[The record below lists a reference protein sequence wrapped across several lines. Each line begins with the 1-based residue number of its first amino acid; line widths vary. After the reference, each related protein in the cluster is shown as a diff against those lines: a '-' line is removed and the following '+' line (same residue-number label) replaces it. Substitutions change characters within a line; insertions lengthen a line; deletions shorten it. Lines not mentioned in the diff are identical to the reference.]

1 MNKVYKVIWSKARN
15 CYVVVSE
22 LAKRNGKCSSS
33 LNKKIIAAFLAA
45 GMTMAATVSVEAV
58 PAVMSVGTA
67 TGTDSVA
74 GGQGALATGAYSV
87 AVGNYA
93 IASTPNTTLANLANA
108 QMMAYNA
115 LQATIKDQFTGYN
128 AMYGAVR
135 NATDYAA
142 LVTALYNVMNSASS
156 TTAAKTAANN
166 CITMLNNR
174 VAILQSPSAA
184 KYSIAVGNAA
194 TAVGSSAIAVGNA
207 ATAVGPS
214 AIAVGRGEAISL
226 SVNRPGT
233 AGIGNKFTTS
243 TPAGAYGNYD
253 IALGKAAAYGNRK
266 NSTTG
271 DDSTTDIGGY
281 YTTGGAGR
289 AIAVGYETLAVRQDT
304 IAVGTQALAG
314 GQDAIAVGRNARA
327 LTKGSI
333 VIGGGEAGQQ
343 GVQGNGGINTP
354 KDTPDKGGNSI
365 AIGSANN
372 FTYGYDN
379 TDDYYANTKN
389 SIAIGYKAHTHAANA
404 FAIGI
409 STDATAERSFAI
421 GTASTS
427 HNNTATHQGARASGQ
442 GSIAFGD
449 TAIVMGE
456 QLPFVKDQK
465 DEERATHTSVNDAIA
480 IGTNTLTRA
489 RNAVTLGGG
498 MSYTYH
504 DVSGN
509 TMINK
514 TQYYNGSGWVD
525 SKAEG
530 SGAKVGFKADGA
542 VAIGGATGTVV
553 GSDSEY
559 FPTVKL
565 TGTISD
571 YTAAATIGDNA
582 TRAVA
587 IGSGSV
593 IGDNAV
599 NSVAVGARN
608 IVSGVNSTAV
618 GSGDDTSANKVSAYA
633 SGSFGNKNL
642 IGKQQVYAEGNLLP
656 DSTTT
661 DVFVVGGNNE
671 IANASGNATGIGV
684 FGSTNKVEGSDSTNS
699 TIIGNSNTVTNKLT
713 NSLVAGNSN
722 TGLEQVANSQIIGNS
737 NTAIGANVSNLVVLG
752 NSTKATGGITSAI
765 AIGQRTTISANNAIA
780 MGTAASVSVKNGVAL
795 GSSSVASRDAGLD
808 TKGAA
813 RNGYDAYYAGGH
825 INTSGESFNSNY
837 IWRSTLAGVSV
848 GDAANGLTRRIEGVA
863 AGWEDT
869 DAVNVAQLKAATI
882 EVKAG
887 NGISVTPSV
896 REGGG
901 IVYTIDA
908 IGGAASSA
916 TISSDKRAVDV
927 VNTEGQQ
934 IVTSPFLNIQGVPE
948 AAETDRA
955 IASGASAIAMGHGAQ
970 ATETNATAIG
980 TKAHALGES
989 GVAIGTAVSTSGE
1002 RAIAIGSSDAYTESH
1017 LGTRA
1022 AGQGA
1027 IVLGDRASA
1036 VSDEYDFTKGAVKAG
1051 HDTDTNVNDAIAIGT
1066 RTQSRA
1072 QNAIALGGNL
1082 SYTYETTGADN
1093 VTTTKTVYGELKGRS
1108 AGATVGDAADSGIA
1122 IGGAYGSIDKTNKT
1136 VTIEIDAAAT
1146 YGKRGIAI
1154 GTGALVADKADFASL
1169 EELMSRTDYVNLK
1182 NNYNTKYADYMRRL
1196 NDYNAIQN
1204 STNPLV
1210 TDEMKNDARISLN
1223 KAEAALETAT
1233 TNFADVIKT
1242 KLQLQAEDSAKE
1254 EDAIAIGTR
1263 SNATVR
1269 TSVALG
1275 AYSATTALDKAGNR
1289 TGTVGYDVSTGKQYA
1304 GADKFSPTWQS
1315 TAGSLSIGGGVNPTT
1330 GETVTRRI
1338 SNVAAGVYDTDAVNV
1353 AQLRRAAVYKTDFKN
1368 TAIGKDENGY
1378 LEITSP
1384 FINVQGVKEASEANT
1399 LLNTYQNAADYKKSV
1414 DADIQTMRDGKANL
1428 ERDIRT
1434 LTKDIQTLEKTMAS
1448 AGSQTSAAYIS
1459 AKTEKQIK
1467 EDELAVLK
1475 GELKELNG
1483 SLQEKIEESATA
1495 NERYAEA
1502 QKTVKSQAKAEGENA
1517 MALGY
1522 GTTASGD
1529 ESIAMGKGNKATGK
1543 QSLAIGTGNDVT
1555 GNHSG
1560 AIGDPNIVNADNSY
1574 TVGNNS
1580 NIAAGQTDVFAFG
1593 NDITKTTSN
1602 SVFLGSKSAYVPEGK
1617 TTAGMSDY
1625 SSANID
1631 GRTLRFAGGKP
1642 AGVVSVGNE
1651 NEPRRI
1657 QNVAAG
1663 KISADSTDAIN
1674 GSQLYGAMT
1683 EMNNNVNSQIGGVE
1697 HRMKKGLAGAAALA
1711 ALHPLDFDP
1720 DDKLTFAAG
1729 MGHYRGENAAALG
1742 MFYRPD
1748 EKVMFSVGGT
1758 MGNGENMIN
1767 AGVSFSLDRTARV
1780 TGSRTALTK
1789 EVVQLREHV
1798 AKQDAQIAEL
1808 TALVKQLAGN
1818 AGLNLPAGSAL
1829 PGAPALFPDNLDN
1842 KWAYDTLE
1850 ELEQKG
1856 YITGYAG
1863 RSLSRQQFAAALDMA
1878 MAGGAKLD
1886 ERIVKEFEPELSHVR
1901 VAQVEGK
1908 GNYEGEWYERPRAS
1922 HDRYEDKQK
1931 IEKKHF
1937 RVQEKKVTSKS

>member
-1 MNKVYKVIWSKARN
+1 MNKVYKVIWSKVRN
-15 CYVVVSE
+15 CYIVVSE
-22 LAKRNGKCSSS
+22 LAKRNRKNTTSDKRRKLTPSM
-33 LNKKIIAAFLAA
+33 ALAA
-45 GMTMAATVSVEAV
+45 MAVILNLGIAEDASAWCIK
-58 PAVMSVGTA
+58 ANNGVGYICGENTSTSADGLNNSQAAWGIGKLAEITYYSTA
-67 TGTDSVA
+67 TGVGATAWA
-74 GGQGALATGAYSV
+74 GGRATGSYSTAWGAGALASGARSTAWNRGQSTGSDATSWGRATASGSNATAWGSSATV
-87 AVGNYA
+87 ASGSNATAFGQATVAHGANATAWGYETQA
-93 IASTPNTTLANLANA
+93 TLNNATAFGKGTRATQQRATAFGYNTTASGWNSTAWGESSEASGTNSTA
-108 QMMAYNA
+108 
-115 LQATIKDQFTGYN
+115 FGY
-128 AMYGAVR
+128 A
-135 NATDYAA
+135 
-142 LVTALYNVMNSASS
+142 
-156 TTAAKTAANN
+156 TTA
-166 CITMLNNR
+166 
-174 VAILQSPSAA
+174 
-184 KYSIAVGNAA
+184 SIYAA
-194 TAVGSSAIAVGNA
+194 TAFGYNTTASGYA
-207 ATAVGPS
+207 ATAFGYNTTAS
-214 AIAVGRGEAISL
+214 GDAATAWGKTSEAAGTSSTAFGQGSTANAENSL
-226 SVNRPGT
+226 
-233 AGIGNKFTTS
+233 A
-243 TPAGAYGNYD
+243 
-253 IALGKAAAYGNRK
+253 ALGGTTASAATN
-266 NSTTG
+266 
-271 DDSTTDIGGY
+271 
-281 YTTGGAGR
+281 
-289 AIAVGYETLAVRQDT
+289 
-304 IAVGTQALAG
+304 
-314 GQDAIAVGRNARA
+314 
-327 LTKGSI
+327 
-333 VIGGGEAGQQ
+333 
-343 GVQGNGGINTP
+343 
-354 KDTPDKGGNSI
+354 
-365 AIGSANN
+365 
-372 FTYGYDN
+372 
-379 TDDYYANTKN
+379 
-389 SIAIGYKAHTHAANA
+389 
-404 FAIGI
+404 
-409 STDATAERSFAI
+409 SFAI
-421 GTASTS
+421 GKGARVESEDSHASG
-427 HNNTATHQGARASGQ
+427 NTAPLGSGSS
-442 GSIAFGD
+442 GSVAIGNSSTIGTKAFGSLAAVGGTVSD
-449 TAIVMGE
+449 G
-456 QLPFVKDQK
+456 
-465 DEERATHTSVNDAIA
+465 ATHAIA
-480 IGTNTLTRA
+480 IG
-489 RNAVTLGGG
+489 
-498 MSYTYH
+498 
-504 DVSGN
+504 
-509 TMINK
+509 
-514 TQYYNGSGWVD
+514 NGS
-525 SKAEG
+525 S
-530 SGAKVGFKADGA
+530 AKVSDS
-542 VAIGGATGTVV
+542 VAI
-553 GSDSEY
+553 
-559 FPTVKL
+559 
-565 TGTISD
+565 
-571 YTAAATIGDNA
+571 
-582 TRAVA
+582 
-587 IGSGSV
+587 
-593 IGDNAV
+593 
-599 NSVAVGARN
+599 
-608 IVSGVNSTAV
+608 
-618 GSGDDTSANKVSAYA
+618 
-633 SGSFGNKNL
+633 
-642 IGKQQVYAEGNLLP
+642 
-656 DSTTT
+656 
-661 DVFVVGGNNE
+661 
-671 IANASGNATGIGV
+671 
-684 FGSTNKVEGSDSTNS
+684 
-699 TIIGNSNTVTNKLT
+699 
-713 NSLVAGNSN
+713 
-722 TGLEQVANSQIIGNS
+722 
-737 NTAIGANVSNLVVLG
+737 
-752 NSTKATGGITSAI
+752 
-765 AIGQRTTISANNAIA
+765 
-780 MGTAASVSVKNGVAL
+780 
-795 GSSSVASRDAGLD
+795 GSSSVAARDAGI
-808 TKGAA
+808 AA
-813 RNGYDAYYAGGH
+813 DGSTRNGYDAYYAGGH

-848 GDAANGLTRRIEGVA
+848 GDVANGLTRRIEGVA

-1002 RAIAIGSSDAYTESH
+1002 RAIAIGSSDADTESH
-1017 LGTRA
+1017 MGTRA

-1338 SNVAAGVYDTDAVNV
+1338 SNVSAGVYDTDAVNV

-1434 LTKDIQTLEKTMAS
+1434 LTKDIQTLETTMAS

-1574 TVGNNS
+1574 MVGNNS

-1748 EKVMFSVGGT
+1748 EKVMFSVGG
-1758 MGNGENMIN
+1758 
-1767 AGVSFSLDRTARV
+1767 
-1780 TGSRTALTK
+1780 
-1789 EVVQLREHV
+1789 
-1798 AKQDAQIAEL
+1798 
-1808 TALVKQLAGN
+1808 
-1818 AGLNLPAGSAL
+1818 
-1829 PGAPALFPDNLDN
+1829 
-1842 KWAYDTLE
+1842 
-1850 ELEQKG
+1850 
-1856 YITGYAG
+1856 
-1863 RSLSRQQFAAALDMA
+1863 
-1878 MAGGAKLD
+1878 
-1886 ERIVKEFEPELSHVR
+1886 
-1901 VAQVEGK
+1901 
-1908 GNYEGEWYERPRAS
+1908 
-1922 HDRYEDKQK
+1922 
-1931 IEKKHF
+1931 
-1937 RVQEKKVTSKS
+1937 

>member
-1 MNKVYKVIWSKARN
+1 MNKVYKVIWSKVRN

-45 GMTMAATVSVEAV
+45 GMTIPLSVSAAGYV
-58 PAVMSVGTA
+58 PQGN
-67 TGTDSVA
+67 GN
-74 GGQGALATGAYSV
+74 GGYSV
-87 AVGNYA
+87 AAGSY
-93 IASTPNTTLANLANA
+93 
-108 QMMAYNA
+108 
-115 LQATIKDQFTGYN
+115 
-128 AMYGAVR
+128 
-135 NATDYAA
+135 
-142 LVTALYNVMNSASS
+142 
-156 TTAAKTAANN
+156 
-166 CITMLNNR
+166 
-174 VAILQSPSAA
+174 
-184 KYSIAVGNAA
+184 A
-194 TAVGSSAIAVGNA
+194 TANSSNAIAVGNA
-207 ATAVGPS
+207 TAQKEDGTAANN
-214 AIAVGRGEAISL
+214 AIAVGNNAKAQSENTVAIGNGARSVGTIAIAIGQGARAFTQDANHGNTIGEA
-226 SVNRPGT
+226 PG
-233 AGIGNKFTTS
+233 A
-243 TPAGAYGNYD
+243 
-253 IALGKAAAYGNRK
+253 IA
-266 NSTTG
+266 
-271 DDSTTDIGGY
+271 IGG
-281 YTTGGAGR
+281 
-289 AIAVGYETLAVRQDT
+289 
-304 IAVGTQALAG
+304 
-314 GQDAIAVGRNARA
+314 NAWA
-327 LTKGSI
+327 MTPYSV
-333 VIGGGEAGQQ
+333 VIGSGNAGQQ
-343 GVQGNGGINTP
+343 GLGGRTSLL
-354 KDTPDKGGNSI
+354 DTPDQGGYSVSI
-365 AIGSANN
+365 GTRAANFGTTGSTESA
-372 FTYGYDN
+372 
-379 TDDYYANTKN
+379 YYANTRY
-389 SIAIGYKAHTHAANA
+389 STAIGYAAHTHAANA
-404 FAIGI
+404 TAIGT
-409 STDATAERSFAI
+409 STDATGERSFAF
-421 GTASTS
+421 GTGSTD
-427 HNNTATHQGARASGQ
+427 NDYNIHQGSRAGGQ
-442 GSIAFGD
+442 GSIVIGD
-449 TAIVMGE
+449 
-456 QLPFVKDQK
+456 Q
-465 DEERATHTSVNDAIA
+465 ATTYRYAKREHNGSSEKNDTGADILVNDSMAM
-480 IGTNTLTRA
+480 GTGSWVQS
-489 RNAVTLGGG
+489 RNAVALGGG
-498 MSYTYH
+498 ISYTWH
-504 DVSGN
+504 EVKAGN
-509 TMINK
+509 DNSKTMTNK
-514 TQYYNGSGWVD
+514 TAYFDGGSGWAD
-525 SKAEG
+525 DAEG
-530 SGAKVGFKADGA
+530 TGAHVGLKADGG
-542 VAIGGATGTVV
+542 VAIGGATADVTGMDNTW
-553 GSDSEY
+553 
-559 FPTVKL
+559 FPTVQAYAL
-565 TGTISD
+565 TLSD
-571 YTAAATIGDNA
+571 YTAAAKIGDKA

-587 IGSGSV
+587 IGSGAV
-593 IGDNAV
+593 VGDNAV

-608 IVSGVNSTAV
+608 IVTGKNSTAV
-618 GSGDDTSANKVSAYA
+618 GQANQVAGEGSGAFGDPNYVSGKASYAFGDNNKVGKYAVA
-633 SGSFGNKNL
+633 SGVL
-642 IGKQQVYAEGNLLP
+642 QP
-656 DSTTT
+656 DTTT
-661 DVFVVGGNNE
+661 SKVFAVGGNNE
-671 IANASGNATGIGV
+671 IAKDYGGATYIGV

-699 TIIGNSNTVTNKLT
+699 TIIGNSNEVTNKLT

-722 TGLEQVANSQIIGNS
+722 TGLNTVDNSQIIGNS
-737 NTAIGANVSNLVVLG
+737 NVIGANVSNLVVLG
-752 NSTKATGGITSAI
+752 NNTMATGGITSAI
-765 AIGQRTTISANNAIA
+765 AIGERTTISANSAMALGRESTASGITSIAAGYKAQATERSAIA
-780 MGTAASVSVKNGVAL
+780 LGRESTASGITSVATGYQAQATGHRSLALGREAVASVNEAVAL
-795 GSSSVASRDAGLD
+795 GSSSVAARDAGI
-808 TKGAA
+808 AA
-813 RNGYDAYYAGGH
+813 DGSTRSGYDAYYAGGH

-848 GDAANGLTRRIEGVA
+848 GDAVRGLTRRIEGVA

-887 NGISVTPSV
+887 NGISVTYSP
-896 REGGG
+896 RDGGG
-901 IVYTIDA
+901 IVYTIEA
-908 IGGAASSA
+908 IGGVGGAS

-955 IASGASAIAMGHGAQ
+955 IASGASAIAMGHGTQ

-1002 RAIAIGSSDAYTESH
+1002 RAIAIGSSDADTESH
-1017 LGTRA
+1017 MGTRA

-1082 SYTYETTGADN
+1082 SYTYETTGANN

-1338 SNVAAGVYDTDAVNV
+1338 SNVSAGVYDTDAVNV

-1434 LTKDIQTLEKTMAS
+1434 LTKDIQTLETTMAS

-1502 QKTVKSQAKAEGENA
+1502 QKTVRSQAKAEGENA

-1522 GTTASGD
+1522 GSTASGD

-1560 AIGDPNIVNADNSY
+1560 AIGDPNIIKGDNSY
-1574 TVGNNS
+1574 ALGNNN
-1580 NIAAGQTDVFAFG
+1580 NIAAGQTDVFAVG
-1593 NDITKTTSN
+1593 NNITKTTNN
-1602 SVFLGSKSAYVPEGK
+1602 SVFLGSKSAYVPDGK

-1863 RSLSRQQFAAALDMA
+1863 RALSRQQFAAALDMA

>member
-1 MNKVYKVIWSKARN
+1 MNKVYKVIWSKVRN

-45 GMTMAATVSVEAV
+45 GMTIPLSVSAAGYV
-58 PAVMSVGTA
+58 P
-67 TGTDSVA
+67 
-74 GGQGALATGAYSV
+74 QGNARYSNSV
-87 AVGNYA
+87 AVGYY
-93 IASTPNTTLANLANA
+93 STADYYYSVAA
-108 QMMAYNA
+108 G
-115 LQATIKDQFTGYN
+115 D
-128 AMYGAVR
+128 
-135 NATDYAA
+135 NATAGGA
-142 LVTALYNVMNSASS
+142 
-156 TTAAKTAANN
+156 
-166 CITMLNNR
+166 
-174 VAILQSPSAA
+174 
-184 KYSIAVGNAA
+184 
-194 TAVGSSAIAVGNA
+194 
-207 ATAVGPS
+207 S
-214 AIAVGRGEAISL
+214 AIAVGRQAQAQAQDAIAVGRNARAQSLNAIAVGIQAQAQSENAIAVGRQAQAQSENAIAVGSQAQAQAQNAIAVGSQAHAQAQNAIAVGLGETFSRGSIK
-226 SVNRPGT
+226 RPGT
-233 AGIGNKFTTS
+233 TTDI
-243 TPAGAYGNYD
+243 PATYRAYTTGAYGSYD
-253 IALGKAAAYGNRK
+253 IAIGKAAAYGNRK
-266 NSTTG
+266 NTTTG

-281 YTTGGAGR
+281 YTTGGEGR

-304 IAVGTQALAG
+304 IAVGTQALAA

-343 GVQGNGGINTP
+343 GIQSRGAINTP
-354 KDTPDKGGNSI
+354 LDSRDNGGYSI
-365 AIGSANN
+365 AIGAANN

-379 TDDYYANTKN
+379 TDDYYANSKN

-427 HNNTATHQGARASGQ
+427 HNNTASHQGARASGQ
-442 GSIAFGD
+442 GSLVFGD
-449 TAIVMGE
+449 TAIVVGE
-456 QLPFVKDQK
+456 ELVRVPNQT

-480 IGTNTLTRA
+480 IGTNTLTQA

-504 DVSGN
+504 QISADGK
-509 TMINK
+509 TMTNI

-542 VAIGGATGTVV
+542 VAIGGATGRVE
-553 GSDSEY
+553 GIDSEY
-559 FPTVKL
+559 FPTAKL
-565 TGTISD
+565 TGAISD

-587 IGSGSV
+587 IGSGAV
-593 IGDNAV
+593 VGDNAV

-618 GSGDDTSANKVSAYA
+618 GSGDNTSANKVSAFA

-642 IGKQQVYAEGNLLP
+642 VGKQQVDANGNLLP

-661 DVFVVGGNNE
+661 NVFVVGGNNE
-671 IANASGNATGIGV
+671 IANASGNATSIGV
-684 FGSTNKVEGSDSTNS
+684 FGSSNEVLGAGPSTNS

-722 TGLEQVANSQIIGNS
+722 TGLDQVANSQIIGNS

-752 NSTKATGGITSAI
+752 NSTTATGGISSAI
-765 AIGQRTTISANNAIA
+765 AIGQATTIGANNAIA
-780 MGTAASVSVKNGVAL
+780 MGTAASVSVENGVAL
-795 GSSSVASRDAGLD
+795 GSSSVAARDAGI
-808 TKGAA
+808 AA
-813 RNGYDAYYAGGH
+813 DGSTRNGYDAYYAGGH

-948 AAETDRA
+948 AADTDRA

-1315 TAGSLSIGGGVNPTT
+1315 TAGSLSIGGGLNPTT

-1338 SNVAAGVYDTDAVNV
+1338 SNVSAGVYDTDAVNV

-1560 AIGDPNIVNADNSY
+1560 AIGDPNIIKGDNSY
-1574 TVGNNS
+1574 ALGNNN
-1580 NIAAGQTDVFAFG
+1580 NIVAGQTDVFAVG

-1631 GRTLRFAGGKP
+1631 GRNLRFAGGKP

-1856 YITGYAG
+1856 YIHGYAG
-1863 RSLSRQQFAAALDMA
+1863 RALSREQFAAALDRA